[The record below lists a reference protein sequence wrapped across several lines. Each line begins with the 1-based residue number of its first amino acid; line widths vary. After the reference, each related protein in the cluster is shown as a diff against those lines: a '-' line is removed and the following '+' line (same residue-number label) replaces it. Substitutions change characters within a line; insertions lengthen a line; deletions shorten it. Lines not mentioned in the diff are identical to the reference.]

1 MSEAEIDKFPFKQ
14 PNSHHCFACGLLN
27 NIGLQLAFY
36 DNGVDQVRCK
46 ATIPENY
53 NGYPGVVHGGVVAA
67 MLDEVIIR
75 TAMINDPNHFMMT
88 ASMEIKYRKPVPTN
102 TPLTLTGRMVRDRGR
117 IARAAGTL
125 RLPDGSVAVEAEL
138 TMADMPEGFEVTDRL
153 LERLGW
159 QIYP

>member
-1 MSEAEIDKFPFKQ
+1 
-14 PNSHHCFACGLLN
+14 
-27 NIGLQLAFY
+27 
-36 DNGVDQVRCK
+36 
-46 ATIPENY
+46 
-53 NGYPGVVHGGVVAA
+53 
-67 MLDEVIIR
+67 
-75 TAMINDPNHFMMT
+75 MISDPNHFMMT